1 MIDRLSA
8 PKQPKDLMRYPN
20 LLCIALCATSML
32 AFIACSKSSLP
43 EPATTPTPAEAVTEA
58 TTPVGTVIYTSN
70 GYKLTFTN
78 NASGFDDATRQKFVN
93 MYFSIYPQLL
103 NRFYTGATKQ
113 VTFVIDPNYTG
124 VAYTSGTT
132 VTYSAAWLSSH
143 PQDVDVLTHEVMH
156 VVQAYTGGTPG
167 WLTEGIAD
175 YVRYKYG
182 VNNGPA
188 GWSLPAWSS
197 TQSYTNSY
205 RVTARFLAWLELHV
219 SSTIIT
225 SLNTALRNQTYT
237 SNTWNQL
244 TGKSVDQLWTDYSN
258 SPAL

>member
-1 MIDRLSA
+1 MKFSN
-8 PKQPKDLMRYPN
+8 P
-20 LLCIALCATSML
+20 LCIALSAASIL
-32 AFIACSKSSLP
+32 AFSACSKSSLTP
-43 EPATTPTPAEAVTEA
+43 PGEETAQTTLSGNKQVTAAA

-78 NASGFDDATRQKFVN
+78 NASGFDDATRQKFVD
-93 MYFSIYPQLL
+93 MYFSIYPKLL

-113 VTFVIDPNYTG
+113 VTFVIDPNYNG

-132 VTYSAAWLSSH
+132 VTYSAAWMANH

-197 TQSYTNSY
+197 SQSYTDAY
-205 RVTARFLAWLELHV
+205 RVTARFLVWLELHV
-219 SSTIIT
+219 RATIVDD
-225 SLNTALRNQTYT
+225 LNTALRNKTY
-237 SNTWNQL
+237 SGNTWNQL

-258 SPAL
+258 NPAL